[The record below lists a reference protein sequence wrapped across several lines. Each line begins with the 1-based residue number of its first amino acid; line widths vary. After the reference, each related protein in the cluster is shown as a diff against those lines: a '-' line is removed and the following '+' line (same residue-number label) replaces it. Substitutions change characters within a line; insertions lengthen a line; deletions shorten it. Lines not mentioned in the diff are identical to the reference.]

1 MASHFLCSLS
11 SGTGSD
17 NQSSQ
22 KITISKIKH
31 DIDQK
36 MKNNILSIIAA
47 FSAIINPTSAQ
58 LPAGRYMVQYSSANG
73 KEIAR
78 GTSTTVYDILEIP
91 SQSVIVGDY
100 TQEAIANLNQ
110 HPEIQ
115 HVIKDENVDHLN
127 EHPDR
132 NQRQLRVSRHL
143 QEVTDVSVDL
153 DNEAQNIND
162 IDIIFPG
169 GGGSD
174 LRSEYRPNVITNEV
188 ISNIRIDV
196 PKPPKPDKPQIKT
209 VFKKAPKPRTPP
221 TKIKKMPKSLPRSPR
236 VKRRDKPSKTIVVEP
251 RIVEKVDSCM
261 RYERKIQQLL
271 DQKIVM
277 QEKIRDLKDE
287 VIELRRRNQLKAN
300 PVNAKVK
307 ANFFD

>member
-1 MASHFLCSLS
+1 
-11 SGTGSD
+11 
-17 NQSSQ
+17 
-22 KITISKIKH
+22 
-31 DIDQK
+31 
-36 MKNNILSIIAA
+36 
-47 FSAIINPTSAQ
+47 
-58 LPAGRYMVQYSSANG
+58 MVQYSSANG

-174 LRSEYRPNVITNEV
+174 LRSEARPNVITNEV

-221 TKIKKMPKSLPRSPR
+221 TKIKKMPKSPPRSPR
-236 VKRRDKPSKTIVVEP
+236 GCKTIVVEP

-277 QEKIRDLKDE
+277 QEKIQDLKDE
-287 VIELRRRNQLKAN
+287 VIQLRRRNQLKAN